1 MNVKVIYH
9 GIDTTLLDA
18 MEFYGLD
25 WVNFLKMLV
34 ISCNQKMYSIN
45 LVESWLK
52 HHDSFYHHPELISVM
67 RQIAQ
72 YISFTVRPWAVAKP
86 VLRCELVK
94 LDVNEMVII
103 YECSE

>member
-9 GIDTTLLDA
+9 GMDTSLLET

-25 WVNFLKMLV
+25 WVNFLKMII
-34 ISCNQKMYSIN
+34 ISCNQKMYSIH
-45 LVESWLK
+45 LVESWLT
-52 HHDSFYHHPELISVM
+52 HPDSFYHHPELISVM

-72 YISFTVRPWAVAKP
+72 YISFTVRPWVIAKP

-94 LDVNEMVII
+94 LDVREMVIV
-103 YECSE
+103 YEC

>member
-1 MNVKVIYH
+1 MNVKVIYQ
-9 GIDTTLLDA
+9 GMDTSLLET

-25 WVNFLKMLV
+25 WVNFLKMII

-72 YISFTVRPWAVAKP
+72 YISFTVRQWVVAKP

-94 LDVNEMVII
+94 LDVREMVIV
-103 YECSE
+103 YEC

>member
-9 GIDTTLLDA
+9 GMDTSLLET

-25 WVNFLKMLV
+25 WVNFLKMII

-72 YISFTVRPWAVAKP
+72 YISFTVRPWVIAKP
-86 VLRCELVK
+86 VLRCELVM
-94 LDVNEMVII
+94 LEVMVIVI
-103 YECSE
+103 VYECY

>member
-9 GIDTTLLDA
+9 GMDTSLLET

-25 WVNFLKMLV
+25 WVNFLKMII

-52 HHDSFYHHPELISVM
+52 HHDSFSHHPELISVM

-72 YISFTVRPWAVAKP
+72 YISFSVRPWVIAKP

-94 LDVNEMVII
+94 LDVREMVIV
-103 YECSE
+103 YEC

>member
-9 GIDTTLLDA
+9 GMDTSLLET

-25 WVNFLKMLV
+25 WVNFLTMII

-72 YISFTVRPWAVAKP
+72 YISFTVRPWVVAKP

-94 LDVNEMVII
+94 LDVREMVIV
-103 YECSE
+103 YEC